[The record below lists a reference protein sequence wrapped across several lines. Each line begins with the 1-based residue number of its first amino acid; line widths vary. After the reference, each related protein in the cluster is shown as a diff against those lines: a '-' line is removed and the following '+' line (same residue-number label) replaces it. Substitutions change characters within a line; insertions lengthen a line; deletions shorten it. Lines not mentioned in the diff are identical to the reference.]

1 MLKLISQKS
10 LVLATETYLLV
21 FFVLYGRNLWVFNQL
36 KKQISIEVLPDGG
49 ENKDNNWTL
58 AQKGNL
64 ISLTVWTE

>member
-49 ENKDNNWTL
+49 ENKDNN
-58 AQKGNL
+58 
-64 ISLTVWTE
+64 